1 MKCPYCGQKN
11 DLDEEKCVYCGKSL
25 KRAHKEQNIILT
37 GMIAIV
43 FVLLIG
49 TAAFMFAMRGLD
61 MSLID
66 QNTINTAIA
75 EAQDDAEETAD
86 PTAVP
91 ETEAAEGQEQPEPTQ
106 EAAEVQVGGTLV
118 NASDIREVMDLQG
131 YSRAVI
137 ADAQATSTTP
147 ADDGSDLYGPQSAI
161 DDSDDTSWQEGADG
175 QGVGEQLIL
184 TLDRDYSVKYIFL
197 KLGSWTSDNSYYSN
211 NRPETLNVTVG
222 GNTFSIS
229 FPDEKTEYCIELS
242 QDVTTNQVVL
252 QIQNAYVG
260 SAWDDTC
267 ITNVEIEGY

>member
-1 MKCPYCGQKN
+1 MKCPYCGKKN

-86 PTAVP
+86 STAVP
-91 ETEAAEGQEQPEPTQ
+91 EAAAAEGQEQPEPTQ

-137 ADAQATSTTP
+137 TDAQATSTTP

-184 TLDRDYSVKYIFL
+184 TLDRDYSVKYVFL